1 MHQDM
6 LALAEKS
13 AETDLA
19 FLLKAKEGAK
29 RRMQDNPSPENISA
43 FNKARDAVDTETTR
57 LSAAAPGRVYKTQ
70 LDAVA
75 FLKDRGFKLSKSALN
90 RDLKKGRLSTDAN
103 GHFEENALLAYAVAL
118 KEPTATLANK
128 ALSSATTERLSADAE
143 LKKYQAERQKLKLE
157 QEQGKLMS
165 KAEYERNLAA
175 RALFFKNEVR
185 NFIHLHGASMIH
197 LAGGDESKLPALV
210 RFWEEKTAVWMD
222 TWSQEREFSVT
233 GSDDA
238 GDDSAGDGLDAS
250 APYDAEDEPGEEEPS

>member
-1 MHQDM
+1 MSDQP
-6 LALAEKS
+6 
-13 AETDLA
+13 
-19 FLLKAKEGAK
+19 LLDV
-29 RRMQDNPSPENISA
+29 QP
-43 FNKARDAVDTETTR
+43 
-57 LSAAAPGRVYKTQ
+57 APGRIYKTQ

-75 FLKDRGFKLSKSALN
+75 FLKDRGFKVSKSSFG
-90 RDLKKGRLSTDAN
+90 RDLKAGKISTDSN

-118 KEPTATLANK
+118 KEPTATVENK

-157 QEQGKLMS
+157 QEQGKLMP

-185 NFIHLHGASMIH
+185 NFIHLHGAGMIH
-197 LAGGDESKLPALV
+197 LAGGDESKLPVLV

-233 GSDDA
+233 GSDDLGESA
-238 GDDSAGDGLDAS
+238 EDDAASAGLDAS
-250 APYDAEDEPGEEEPS
+250 APYDGDDTEEGDPA